1 MDASFTTD
9 GYAGTWNGGYT
20 GNDCKDGKN
29 LLCIGIPV
37 TCIYLIN
44 FKIYNYFLFFNKVF

>member
-37 TCIYLIN
+37 TCIYLIR
-44 FKIYNYFLFFNKVF
+44 FPLSYSYHYY